1 MPEQPCHRFSAM
13 PLMDWSYQIL
23 GSVEMDLRSTSI
35 CQDVDVPPT
44 GAATARM
51 GYRLGVVEIERHE
64 DAQWAMISIN
74 PEKGEPATGWVLD
87 IFGDGERLIQKV
99 VELEEPQSREQCVL
113 DAKQAL
119 SAHYSVSDADPP
131 PSARAERRWWLT
143 PQENPSNLETDG
155 TVQDGEEWTGGIM
168 SQRFPTKPA
177 Y

>member
-1 MPEQPCHRFSAM
+1 
-13 PLMDWSYQIL
+13 
-23 GSVEMDLRSTSI
+23 
-35 CQDVDVPPT
+35 
-44 GAATARM
+44 M

-119 SAHYSVSDADPP
+119 SVHYSLSDADLPP
-131 PSARAERRWWLT
+131 LARAEHRWWLT
-143 PQENPSNLETDG
+143 PQGDPSDLPTDG

-168 SQRFPTKPA
+168 SQRFPTKRV

>member
-1 MPEQPCHRFSAM
+1 MFH
-13 PLMDWSYQIL
+13 
-23 GSVEMDLRSTSI
+23 
-35 CQDVDVPPT
+35 PT

-51 GYRLGVVEIERHE
+51 DYRLGVVEIERHE

-74 PEKGEPATGWVLD
+74 PEKGEPASGWVLD

-99 VELEEPQSREQCVL
+99 VGLEEPQSREQCVL

-119 SAHYSVSDADPP
+119 SVHYSLSDADPP
-131 PSARAERRWWLT
+131 PLVRAEHRSWLT
-143 PQENPSNLETDG
+143 PQGDPSDLPPDG

-168 SQRFPTKPA
+168 SQRFPTKRV

>member
-1 MPEQPCHRFSAM
+1 MFH
-13 PLMDWSYQIL
+13 
-23 GSVEMDLRSTSI
+23 
-35 CQDVDVPPT
+35 PT

-51 GYRLGVVEIERHE
+51 DYRLGVVEIERHE

-131 PSARAERRWWLT
+131 PSARADRETTTSSAMPTGALQWL
-143 PQENPSNLETDG
+143 SA
-155 TVQDGEEWTGGIM
+155 
-168 SQRFPTKPA
+168 R
-177 Y
+177 

>member
-1 MPEQPCHRFSAM
+1 M
-13 PLMDWSYQIL
+13 PLMDWSFQIL
-23 GSVEMDLRSTSI
+23 SSVEVDLKSTSI
-35 CQDVDVPPT
+35 CHDVDVPPT
-44 GAATARM
+44 GAAAARM

-74 PEKGEPATGWVLD
+74 PEKGEPATGWTLD

-143 PQENPSNLETDG
+143 PQEDASNLETDG

-168 SQRFPTKPA
+168 SQRFPTKPV

>member
-13 PLMDWSYQIL
+13 PLMDRSYQIL
-23 GSVEMDLRSTSI
+23 GFVEMDLRSTSI

-44 GAATARM
+44 GAAIARI

-113 DAKQAL
+113 DAEQAL
-119 SAHYSVSDADPP
+119 SAHYSVSAADAP

-143 PQENPSNLETDG
+143 PQEDPSNLETDG
-155 TVQDGEEWTGGIM
+155 TVQDGKEWTGGIM
-168 SQRFPTKPA
+168 SQRFPTKPV

>member
-1 MPEQPCHRFSAM
+1 MSEQPCHRFSAM
-13 PLMDWSYQIL
+13 PLMDWSYQNPR
-23 GSVEMDLRSTSI
+23 LRRNGPEVKQYLPGRRCS
-35 CQDVDVPPT
+35 PT
-44 GAATARM
+44 GAATAGM

-87 IFGDGERLIQKV
+87 IFGDGERLIQKA
-99 VELEEPQSREQCVL
+99 VELDEPQSREQCVV

-119 SAHYSVSDADPP
+119 SAHYSVADADPP
-131 PSARAERRWWLT
+131 PSARAEHRWWLT
-143 PQENPSNLETDG
+143 PQGDPSNLETDG

-168 SQRFPTKPA
+168 SQRFPTKPV